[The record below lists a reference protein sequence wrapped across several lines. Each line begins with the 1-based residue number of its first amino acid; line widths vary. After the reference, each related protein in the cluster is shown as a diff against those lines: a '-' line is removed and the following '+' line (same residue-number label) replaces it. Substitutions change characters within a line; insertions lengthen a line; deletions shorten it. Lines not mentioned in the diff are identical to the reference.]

1 MPPWNASALSAE
13 VSTLP
18 RRFAFAARL
27 LLVAGASFV
36 LAAAPSVLAAQ
47 PGEREPAFEPL
58 FDGKSLAGWEP
69 HVGFSRARK
78 EEPGGKW
85 WVEDGCL
92 VGAPDDQGKGGFLW
106 VDRVF
111 SDFVLKTDVRLEYPI
126 DSGIF
131 LRCGSGGRSHQVML
145 DFVSTPHIGA
155 IFVPFQGFVHRC
167 PEGMAALRRADWNR
181 LEIRIEGEPARIR
194 VWLNET
200 LITDFQHTADSTR
213 GAPPSGGIALQA
225 HPPSGAPAPNS
236 AAGSVRFRNLRIKQ
250 LKPPNG

>member
-1 MPPWNASALSAE
+1 M
-13 VSTLP
+13 
-18 RRFAFAARL
+18 

-47 PGEREPAFEPL
+47 PEEREPDFKPL
-58 FDGKSLAGWEP
+58 FNGKSLAGWEP

-92 VGAPDDQGKGGFLW
+92 VGAPDDQGRGGFLW

-167 PEGMAALRRADWNR
+167 PEGVAALRRADWNR